1 MWNVKKKVVWWW
13 ETNETQRTPSEAL
26 SENGGR
32 KKTRI
37 GDVKWKKLDFRAS
50 RGALAVAVW
59 AWCARRCRVHVW
71 RVLASSG
78 IHRHERISLRGS
90 PYSVLV
96 FHFTLHLSL
105 ALRII
110 FSHEK
115 KVFRSINLWF
125 FTRCVALGICA
136 RWCGR
141 WGDFRCEG
149 WRREKSK
156 HSSMKIYRCH
166 SLFFFAFTID
176 RLPSYVNGER
186 KKCGADDPIWG
197 NFGA

>member
-110 FSHEK
+110 FSHEIK
-115 KVFRSINLWF
+115 SL
-125 FTRCVALGICA
+125 
-136 RWCGR
+136 
-141 WGDFRCEG
+141 
-149 WRREKSK
+149 SK
-156 HSSMKIYRCH
+156 HKFMVFHAMRCTWDMCQMMWTLGRF
-166 SLFFFAFTID
+166 S
-176 RLPSYVNGER
+176 V
-186 KKCGADDPIWG
+186 
-197 NFGA
+197 